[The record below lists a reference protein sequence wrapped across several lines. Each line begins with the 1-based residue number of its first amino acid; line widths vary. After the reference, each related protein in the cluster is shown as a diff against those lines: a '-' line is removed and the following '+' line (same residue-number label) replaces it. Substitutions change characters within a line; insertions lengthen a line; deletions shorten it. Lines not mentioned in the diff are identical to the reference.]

1 MHLYLSHWMIFWHK
15 ITSHWIDQHGSYIRI
30 QIVNGLQKKLW
41 MDWNLTCQLMEV
53 SVQYQLTIKQQLSGR
68 CTSEEYL
75 KSITFLYRTDNLQW
89 SKIYFLF
96 KHGICQFSVSFIFVG
111 ISFHFLKKICFII
124 YKWPEKGC
132 TNLNFQFLNYEIC
145 YFIDLTKINF
155 LLHLSWVMMLHV
167 KVYGLNYHF
176 S

>member
-41 MDWNLTCQLMEV
+41 MDWNLTCQLKEV

-75 KSITFLYRTDNLQW
+75 KSIAFLYTTGQTICNGVRSIFYLNKGFANSVFHLY
-89 SKIYFLF
+89 SLALSLRFKLSFFL
-96 KHGICQFSVSFIFVG
+96 ILFIL
-111 ISFHFLKKICFII
+111 SADEKLKMF
-124 YKWPEKGC
+124 
-132 TNLNFQFLNYEIC
+132 
-145 YFIDLTKINF
+145 
-155 LLHLSWVMMLHV
+155 
-167 KVYGLNYHF
+167 
-176 S
+176 

>member
-1 MHLYLSHWMIFWHK
+1 MNRSAW
-15 ITSHWIDQHGSYIRI
+15 
-30 QIVNGLQKKLW
+30 
-41 MDWNLTCQLMEV
+41 QLHPYPNSRWTAEKA
-53 SVQYQLTIKQQLSGR
+53 LDG
-68 CTSEEYL
+68 L
-75 KSITFLYRTDNLQW
+75 KSDLSANGGQCTVSANYRTTAEWKVYLGGVFKIHHISIHYRTDNLQW

-124 YKWPEKGC
+124 YKWPEKCC

-155 LLHLSWVMMLHV
+155 LLHLSWVMMIHV